1 MRPGKSLNY
10 HASISSKCSN
20 ESYGGSLGWKV
31 PLNLSTE
38 INQSAQS
45 NGQAWFSQGAFWLV
59 KNKIKLCSQN
69 AKSGKT
75 SENRRTR
82 SVWTLFFS
90 FFRRSGIFIKYM
102 KSAKIRRQFEVYLQ
116 TIGRD
121 PTCFKKEG
129 WSDIRAVTL
138 DSALPHDIG
147 NVRKISCFE
156 YLVSFLSLGKVYHR
170 KKYNGSYIIGEF
182 VLNDFRFWREME
194 CFKRQAVYLSKST
207 YREVLPQLEFLKLSC
222 VQTKKCLWRRNASR

>member
-1 MRPGKSLNY
+1 MLVSAQN
-10 HASISSKCSN
+10 AAM
-20 ESYGGSLGWKV
+20 KV
-31 PLNLSTE
+31 MEDRWGEKYLSTFPQKST
-38 INQSAQS
+38 NPLSRMDKHDFLRQRFDWS
-45 NGQAWFSQGAFWLV
+45 
-59 KNKIKLCSQN
+59 KIKSSYVAKTQ
-69 AKSGKT
+69 KSGKT

-147 NVRKISCFE
+147 KVRKISCFE

-207 YREVLPQLEFLKLSC
+207 YREVLPHFDFLKFSC
-222 VQTKKCLWRRNASR
+222 VQTKKCL